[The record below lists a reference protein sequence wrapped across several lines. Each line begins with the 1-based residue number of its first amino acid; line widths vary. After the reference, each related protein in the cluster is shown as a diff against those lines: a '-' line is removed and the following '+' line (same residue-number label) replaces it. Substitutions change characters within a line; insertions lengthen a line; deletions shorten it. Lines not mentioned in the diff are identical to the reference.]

1 MKQHPAEKIH
11 FEHHQKGG
19 TETFSNEVITDML
32 NEDAKTVNDL
42 VPFFALGPFCG
53 LRVGSPELRSSLVR
67 HSL

>member
-1 MKQHPAEKIH
+1 MKQNPAEKIH

-42 VPFFALGPFCG
+42 VPFFALGA
-53 LRVGSPELRSSLVR
+53 
-67 HSL
+67 